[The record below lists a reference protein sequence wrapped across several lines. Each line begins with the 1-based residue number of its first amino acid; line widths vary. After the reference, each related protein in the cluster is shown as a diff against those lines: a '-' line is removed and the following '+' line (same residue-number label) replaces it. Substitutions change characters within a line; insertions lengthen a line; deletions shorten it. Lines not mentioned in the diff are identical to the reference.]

1 MIVIKIFD
9 RNCLYW
15 QLSEGRGCQGKS
27 QKVTLSMH
35 SLLTP
40 LLLLISPR
48 KKNKTRQNKI
58 PKDLGK
64 ILTHGYSYWFLQTLI
79 WGLWTIILPPLC
91 VSYFIPQPCHSQVCW
106 FYLGLSLH
114 FPENSS
120 DLYGSP
126 HLEFPSSLCHL
137 LSINIS
143 LLTSHMKR
151 VAAPIKVISFGLSH
165 LCPSDTCYV
174 PLVSWDAF
182 ESLTRFPNRPGWA

>member
-1 MIVIKIFD
+1 MPVLAAIRRKRMPGQKPESHIVYAQFVD
-9 RNCLYW
+9 T
-15 QLSEGRGCQGKS
+15 S
-27 QKVTLSMH
+27 VTAH
-35 SLLTP
+35 LTK
-40 LLLLISPR
+40 
-48 KKNKTRQNKI
+48 KKNKPRQKKI

-79 WGLWTIILPPLC
+79 WGLWTIILPPLS

-106 FYLGLSLH
+106 FCLGLSLH

-151 VAAPIKVISFGLSH
+151 VAAPIKVTSFGLSH
-165 LCPSDTCYV
+165 LCPGDTCYV

-182 ESLTRFPNRPGWA
+182 ESLTRFPNQPGWV